1 MFELTIGDEV
11 YQFNFGMG
19 FLRDMNKKVDMP
31 VDGLPG
37 VRENVGLRYK
47 ISMLMANDLETLVEV
62 LFTANKGFNPRVTP
76 EKLDAYIDDADT
88 DIDALLKE
96 VMDFLKNANATKKT
110 AEEVVEMFE
119 KRKRNQQKEQK

>member
-19 FLRDMNKKVDMP
+19 FLRDVNKKVDIP

-47 ISMLMANDLETLVEV
+47 VGMLLANDLETLVEV
-62 LFTANKGFNPRVTP
+62 LFTANKGFKPRVTP
-76 EKLDAYIDDADT
+76 EKLDAYIDHEDT
-88 DIDALLKE
+88 DVDALFAE
-96 VMDFLKNANATKKT
+96 VLDFLKKSNATRKT
-110 AEEVVEMFE
+110 TEELMELKE
-119 KRKRNQQKEQK
+119 KQNQQKEQK